1 MIKIFYILAIIILTT
16 SLLKAQDTTK
26 PFHFPH
32 KTGDMWEYF
41 YDDYSPLYVDTLQN
55 FTIFDSTESNG
66 IIIMK
71 QHAQFINPIT
81 TPAVLEDT
89 SKYWIDT
96 VNNYVWGPDKD
107 QSDSSLIYKL
117 DVNKG
122 EQWVVSNFS
131 QIGGSDFQIARVINK
146 WEDTLFNKPT
156 TFINISYFIAK
167 DSTDTTGII
176 DLGYDEIADRFGL
189 VARGGGDSP
198 GEIHLIGAVINDT
211 LYGDTILTSIKN
223 NKIILPTSI
232 KLYQNYPNPFNP
244 TTTIQYT
251 LPLARSPLQG
261 GARGGLVTLKV
272 YDILGREI
280 ATLVNEEQKAGNYK
294 VEFNGANLSSGV
306 YFYQLRAGNYTA
318 TKKLL
323 LLK

>member
-176 DLGYDEIADRFGL
+176 DLGYDEIADGFGL
-189 VARGGGDSP
+189 IARGGGDSP
-198 GEIHLIGAVINDT
+198 GEIHLIGTVINDT
-211 LYGDTILTSIKN
+211 LYGDTAVTSIE
-223 NKIILPTSI
+223 NKRTKLPISI

-244 TTTIQYT
+244 TTTISFELNKQSNISLIIYNVLGKEILKLIDNKIYQSGKHAIIWDGNGNNGKKVSTGIYFYT
-251 LPLARSPLQG
+251 LING
-261 GARGGLVTLKV
+261 K
-272 YDILGREI
+272 
-280 ATLVNEEQKAGNYK
+280 YK
-294 VEFNGANLSSGV
+294 
-306 YFYQLRAGNYTA
+306 T
-318 TKKLL
+318 TKKMVLL
-323 LLK
+323 N